1 MASRFVRDGLA
12 GGPVWDGLVSSP
24 DEGYDQRF
32 HGINKLKAVDLLGRA
47 AICKDGGMVAT
58 VKLTW
63 LTSAARLRGSL
74 EWNPFMTRLL
84 LSWMYNTRQ
93 DGEIADARIFAVDGV
108 FSLPAEQPGAHQLQ
122 SYALYVYLTLYMPA

>member
-1 MASRFVRDGLA
+1 MASPFVRDGLA

-84 LSWMYNTRQ
+84 LSCTIQGRTVRLLMPEFLQLTEYL
-93 DGEIADARIFAVDGV
+93 A
-108 FSLPAEQPGAHQLQ
+108 PAEQPGAHQLQ